1 LNETNRVEAALVIE
15 NLIEAFDLPIKFE
28 EHTIPVSG
36 SFGIVEYLTHGNK
49 VGDLLGKAYIAM
61 YEAKC
66 SRKAFTV
73 YDKSIDPNNEL
84 AINLRADLIIAVKEN
99 QLEIYY

>member
-15 NLIEAFDLPIKFE
+15 NLIEAFDLPIK
-28 EHTIPVSG
+28 PVSG